1 MGKTICLRCL
11 HGLCAAKVP
20 IFSELKDTELRKIV
34 QLTGQR
40 EYKKGETL
48 VREGTVS
55 DTLFILNKGMVK
67 LSKFNSEGKEQILR
81 VLRDGDFFGE
91 LSIFSDIQT
100 SNFTAYAIRDT
111 KICTLS
117 RGKMNIIIKENP
129 GITLKILE
137 SLSRRIASTE
147 NLAQHLSAG
156 NADSRTA
163 FVLLE
168 LSEKYGVAGSGGT
181 TLKLPLNREELAS
194 YAGLTRETLSRK
206 LSGFE
211 KKGVIKTLGNKSILL
226 IDPDFLEDSV

>member
-1 MGKTICLRCL
+1 M
-11 HGLCAAKVP
+11 P
-20 IFSELKDTELRKIV
+20 IFNGLKDDDLKKIV
-34 QLTGQR
+34 QLTGHR
-40 EYKKGETL
+40 EYSKGETL
-48 VREGTVS
+48 AREGTVS

-67 LSKFNSEGKEQILR
+67 LSKLNREGKEQILR

-91 LSIFSDIQT
+91 LSIFSDIHT
-100 SNFTAYAIRDT
+100 SNFTAQAIKDT
-111 KICTLS
+111 TICTLT

-129 GITLKILE
+129 EISLKILE

-168 LSEKYGVAGSGGT
+168 LAEKYGVTGSGGI

-211 KKGVIKTLGNKSILL
+211 KKGIIKSLGNKSILL
-226 IDPDFLEDSV
+226 IDPGFLEDSI